1 MDEVLEV
8 RFFKDGVDNFT
19 ELLDRNDI
27 PYNEVNHFPPGT
39 VLAAGEA
46 LEIIKALAGLSL
58 APSIAAV
65 VVQWLKNKASRKVIL
80 QTKDNEVIHLEGC
93 SEKEITA
100 LIVNAKNITI
110 IQTKPD

>member
-1 MDEVLEV
+1 MDEMLEV
-8 RFFKDGVDNFT
+8 KFFKDGISDFIN
-19 ELLDRNDI
+19 LLKSNDI
-27 PYNEVNHFPPGT
+27 PYEEVSHFPPGT
-39 VLAAGEA
+39 VLAAGET

-80 QTKDNEVIHLEGC
+80 QTKDKLIVHLEGY
-93 SEKEITA
+93 SEKEIEA
-100 LIVNAKNITI
+100 LIPNAENIAI